1 MVVNRSQVKEP
12 KLPQQIEP
20 CPELGGDVVVRG
32 LLLSERMELDEINEK
47 AKAPL
52 EGETDEQARTRAG
65 KLVVP
70 RTLHACVVDDEG
82 QPVLSVDQW
91 DIFGGA
97 HRGTTF
103 RLFEIALHMCGRI
116 PEAVQKN

>member
-1 MVVNRSQVKEP
+1 MVLNRSQVKEP
-12 KLPQQIEP
+12 KLPEQIEP
-20 CPELGGDVVVRG
+20 CDELGGDVIVRG
-32 LLLSERMELDEINEK
+32 LLLSRRMELDEINDK
-47 AKAPL
+47 AKEPL

-82 QPVLSVDQW
+82 HPVLSMDQW

-97 HRGTTF
+97 HRATTF
-103 RLFEIALHMCGRI
+103 RLFEIALRMCGRI
-116 PEAVQKN
+116 PEDVQKN